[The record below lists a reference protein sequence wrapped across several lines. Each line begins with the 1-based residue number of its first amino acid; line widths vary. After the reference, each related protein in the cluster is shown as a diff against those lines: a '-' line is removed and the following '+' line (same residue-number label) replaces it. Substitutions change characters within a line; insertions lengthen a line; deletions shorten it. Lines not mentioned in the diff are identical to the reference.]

1 MSEKLAYFGG
11 EKVRKTKMPARR
23 AMGDLERKNMSK
35 VLPYYDNLGEDPPY
49 DGKFQKDFEKKFA
62 DNMGG
67 GYAKAVS
74 TGSVSCYI
82 GIKALGLP
90 KKSEVIFSPVSCS
103 GSMFAVIESGLNPVI
118 VDSMPN
124 SFNTSWEFIKKA
136 ITKETS
142 ALFLSHIGG
151 IPLNMEEISYEA
163 NKLGLPIVEDCSQA
177 PFARV
182 NVDMKSKI
190 DGVSDKCFVGTYGI
204 TSVFSTMYRKNLQ
217 TGGSGGVVFTKDPEV
232 YKQICLYSDRGK
244 PKFRDGYNGRDP
256 GDCEFSGQN
265 FNTDEFS
272 CAIGIASL
280 ERINETISKRLKFM
294 NILSKLISDLKE
306 HMHHAEYPPGVSPFL
321 LPIILNEKYI
331 PMKEE
336 IALMINAEGIDL
348 SPRYDCVACQ
358 WDIAK
363 KLNVKVVGNNNVNKM
378 KAQSFNLFLN
388 ENYKEEEA
396 KDIYEAFKKVFNYLE
411 KNK

>member
-1 MSEKLAYFGG
+1 MKEKLAFFGG
-11 EKVRKTKMPARR
+11 DKVRKTKMPSRR
-23 AMGDLERKNMSK
+23 AMGDMERKKMAE

-49 DGKFQKDFEKKFA
+49 DGVFQKEFEKKFA
-62 DNMGG
+62 ENMGG

-82 GIKALGLP
+82 GIKALNLP
-90 KKSEVIFSPVSCS
+90 PQSEVIFSPVSCS
-103 GSMFAVIESGLNPVI
+103 GSMFAVIESGLKPVI

-124 SFNTSWEFIKKA
+124 SFNSSWEYIRKGISKN
-136 ITKETS
+136 TS

-151 IPLNMEEISYEA
+151 VPLDMEEISYES
-163 NKLGLPIVEDCSQA
+163 NKMGLPIVEDCSQA

-182 NVDMKSKI
+182 KMTGKSKI
-190 DGVSDKCFVGTYGI
+190 PDVPEKCYVGTYGV

-217 TGGSGGVVFTKDPEV
+217 TGGSGGVVFTKDPNI

-244 PKFRDGYNGRDP
+244 PKYKKGYNGRDP

-280 ERINETISKRLKFM
+280 ERINDTIKRRLSFM
-294 NILSKLISDLKE
+294 NILSNLISDLGDYLN
-306 HMHHAEYPPGVSPFL
+306 HAEYPPGVSPFL

-331 PMKEE
+331 DRKEE
-336 IALMINAEGIDL
+336 IAKMINAEGIDL

-363 KLNVKVVGNNNVNKM
+363 KLNVKVIGNENVNKM

-388 ENYKEEEA
+388 ENYTEIEA
-396 KDIYEAFKKVFNYLE
+396 RDIYAAFKKVFENIG
-411 KNK
+411 